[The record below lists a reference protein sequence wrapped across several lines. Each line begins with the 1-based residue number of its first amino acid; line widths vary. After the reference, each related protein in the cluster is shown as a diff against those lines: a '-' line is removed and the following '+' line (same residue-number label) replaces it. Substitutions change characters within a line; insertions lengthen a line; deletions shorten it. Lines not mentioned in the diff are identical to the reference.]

1 MRANIIAI
9 GAASCLLLAAGTAEA
24 GGYDTP
30 MLYSARHMGMGGT
43 AVSYVYDPS
52 AMFHNPAGLGHIEK
66 ASVLGDFSLLFG
78 GIQGSPAMPDQN
90 VDSNTTIAPFFL
102 VGGGVRITDWLV
114 AGLAVYPV
122 ASAGATYEYQTGGD
136 NVEDTTT
143 LLFVEA
149 SPGVAVNIEEARLNI
164 GVGYRI
170 TYVSLERATFRD
182 DPMDADPGRY
192 TLALCIDGGEP
203 CSMTGLNFL
212 GFRAGVQWE
221 AIEDHLSVGLA
232 YRHETTTTVK
242 SDEAVVPI
250 FGMAQNGE
258 TDFTLPGRLS
268 FGVRGDYDAFGGA
281 IDVEYGLNS
290 QNERS
295 SLIGEMADGTMIGP
309 VDNVFD
315 WENAITLRVGAEYR
329 IPIEPE
335 RTITPRLGYVF
346 DATTSSKSYPTAFG
360 TPPGPTHVF
369 TAGVGYDAGQ
379 YEVNLAFAHR
389 RGSASVTQA
398 DVDAMPAGPCLF
410 CSQPGEYEIVLN
422 GAYIDVSYDFE

>member
-9 GAASCLLLAAGTAEA
+9 TALTGVVLWSGTAQA

-78 GIQGSPAMPDQN
+78 GIQGSPAMPNQN
-90 VDSNTTIAPFFL
+90 VESNTTVAPFFL

-122 ASAGATYEYQTGGD
+122 ASAGATYEYMDGD
-136 NVEDTTT
+136 VEVEDSTT
-143 LLFVEA
+143 LLFFEA
-149 SPGVAVNIEEARLNI
+149 SPGVAVNIDEARLNI

-170 TYVSLERATFRD
+170 TYVSLDRTVRRD
-182 DPMDADPGRY
+182 GMP
-192 TLALCIDGGEP
+192 TLALCIDGEEP
-203 CSMTGLNFL
+203 CSLSGLNFA

-221 AIEDHLSVGLA
+221 AIENHLSVGLS
-232 YRHETTTTVK
+232 YRHKTVTTVE
-242 SDEAVVPI
+242 SDQARAI
-250 FGMAQNGE
+250 GMTLTDGE
-258 TDFTLPGRLS
+258 TDFTLPSRLS
-268 FGVRGDYDAFGGA
+268 FGVRGDYEQLGGA
-281 IDVEYGLNS
+281 IDVEYGFNS

-295 SLIGEMADGTMIGP
+295 TLSGTLPSGDRLML
-309 VDNVFD
+309 DNWFD
-315 WENAITLRVGAEYR
+315 WSDSITLRVGAEYR

-346 DATTSSKSYPTAFG
+346 DAKTANEHYPTAFG

-369 TAGVGYDAGQ
+369 TVGVGYDAGP

-389 RGSASVTQA
+389 RGSATVTQDDIDSA
-398 DVDAMPAGPCLF
+398 PETCAF
-410 CSQPGEYEIVLN
+410 CGNAGEYEIVLN
-422 GAYIDVSYDFE
+422 GAYIDLSYDFE